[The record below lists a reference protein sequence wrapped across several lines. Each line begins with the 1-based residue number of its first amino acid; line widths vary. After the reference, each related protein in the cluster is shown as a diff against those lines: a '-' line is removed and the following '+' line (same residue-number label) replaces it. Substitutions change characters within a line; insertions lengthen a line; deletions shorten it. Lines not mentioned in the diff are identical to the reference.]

1 VEAYLNDNPQTVV
14 ALAYFDL
21 DLYPPIKTCLELI
34 FDRVPKGGVLGF
46 DELNCKKFLGKTEA
60 AHEVL
65 GLENIKIKR
74 RPYGSQPSYVVKT

>member
-46 DELNCKKFLGKTEA
+46 DELNSKSSWEKQ
-60 AHEVL
+60 
-65 GLENIKIKR
+65 
-74 RPYGSQPSYVVKT
+74 RPHTRFWV